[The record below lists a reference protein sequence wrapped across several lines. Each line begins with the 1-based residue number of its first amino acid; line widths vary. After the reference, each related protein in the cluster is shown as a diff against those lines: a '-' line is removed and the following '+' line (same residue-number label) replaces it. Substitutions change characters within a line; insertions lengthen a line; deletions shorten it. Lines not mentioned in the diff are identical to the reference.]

1 MNSRRY
7 FSAWWRATF
16 LGGMFAIMIA
26 LPTGVSTAKDKPNII
41 FVMVDDLG
49 YGDLGSYGQKRIKTP
64 VLDQMAK
71 EGMRFTD
78 FYAGSTVCA
87 PSRCVLMT
95 GYHTGHCFIR
105 GNGKDNLRPGD
116 VTVAEVLKAS
126 GYRTGLYGKW
136 GLGHEGSTGLPT
148 RQGFDQFFGYLD
160 QHHAHNYYPHFLVR
174 DEKRVALSNVVPRAG
189 AFGQGEAT
197 KKEQYS
203 HSLVMDEALQ
213 FVDRVKD
220 GPFFL
225 YLALTI
231 PHANNE
237 AGKRGMEV
245 PDYGQYA
252 KLDWA
257 DPVKGHAAM
266 ISLMDR
272 DMGRLF
278 ARLRKHGI
286 DKNTVVF
293 FTSDNGPH
301 REGGYNPDFND
312 SNGPLR
318 GIKRDLTEGG
328 IRVPLIV
335 RWPGQVPA
343 GETSDHVAAF
353 WDVMPTLASLAGASD
368 QVPDDI
374 DGIDFVSAIRRK
386 GQQLHH
392 EFLFWAFY
400 ERGGARALRQQDW
413 KIVQQPYHT
422 APRLYNLKDDLGET
436 TDLAAKHPDLVKRL
450 VGLMNESYT
459 PVDRWKFPAKRPA
472 RKKPQPRKVSAINS
486 RGN

>member
-1 MNSRRY
+1 MNASDH
-7 FSAWWRATF
+7 FKSWWQQALIGAMFVMFVFLSAETKAAET
-16 LGGMFAIMIA
+16 
-26 LPTGVSTAKDKPNII
+26 KPNII

-71 EGMRFTD
+71 EGIRFTD

-105 GNGKDNLRPGD
+105 GNGKDNLRPSD

-148 RQGFDQFFGYLD
+148 RQGFDHFFGYLD
-160 QHHAHNYYPHFLVR
+160 QHHAHNYYPQFLVSG
-174 DEKRVALSNVVPRAG
+174 EKRFPLTNVVPSPG
-189 AFGQGEAT
+189 KYGQGVAT
-197 KKEQYS
+197 KKNQYS
-203 HSLVMDEALQ
+203 HNLIMEEALK
-213 FVDRVKD
+213 FVDRSKE

-245 PDYGQYA
+245 PDFGQYA

-257 DPVKGHAAM
+257 DPQKGHAAM

-278 ARLRKHGI
+278 DRLKQHGI
-286 DKNTVVF
+286 DNNTVVF

-301 REGGYNPDFND
+301 REGGYNPDPND

-343 GETSDHVAAF
+343 GATSDHAGAF
-353 WDVMPTLASLAGASD
+353 WDVMPTLANLAGAED
-368 QVPDDI
+368 HVPDDI
-374 DGIDFVSAIRRK
+374 DGINFVAALRSK

-392 EFLFWAFY
+392 DFLFWAFY
-400 ERGGARALRQQDW
+400 ERGGARALRQEDW

-422 APRLYNLKDDLGET
+422 NPRLYNLKDDLGET
-436 TDLAAKHPDLVKRL
+436 TDVAEKHPDLVKRL
-450 VGLMNESYT
+450 VALMDESYT
-459 PVDRWKFPAKRPA
+459 PVQRWKFPQKRPA
-472 RKKPQPRKVSAINS
+472 KKKP
-486 RGN
+486 